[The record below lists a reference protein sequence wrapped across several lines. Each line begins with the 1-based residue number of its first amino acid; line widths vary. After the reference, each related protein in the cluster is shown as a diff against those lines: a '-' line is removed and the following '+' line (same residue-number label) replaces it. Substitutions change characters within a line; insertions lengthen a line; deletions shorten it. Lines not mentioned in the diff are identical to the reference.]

1 MAEESMLKALE
12 ELATKKLAEIVTR
25 NSSGERGWQG
35 FDKAE
40 VQSARALLDQGRAQL
55 R

>member
-1 MAEESMLKALE
+1 MPEESMLQALE
-12 ELATKKLAEIVTR
+12 ELATKKLVEIVRR

-40 VQSARALLDQGRAQL
+40 VQSARALLDQDSTQL